1 MPNLKDIKS
10 RIQSVE
16 NTKKITR
23 AMKMVAAARV
33 KRAENNVKAS
43 RPFSTEL
50 IKMFKKLLSATGS
63 YLGEGQTFKLSIE
76 NYPELLKQRE
86 VKTAGILVI
95 TSNKGLAGAY
105 NANIV
110 RMVLKRIQEYKEKGI
125 NSKLFLVGQKGI
137 SSLKR
142 KVDSPD
148 TTILKTYTQIAN
160 EISAIGAEDIAQ
172 DIAESIISREIDSIE
187 IFTTR
192 FKNMMS
198 YSAEKWDLL
207 PLNLQ
212 NAEEEEE
219 EEEEEAYTGIEPVML
234 FEPSEASILQKI
246 VPLYITNTIYQS
258 LLEAQASELA
268 SRMTA
273 MSAASNNAEEM
284 IRILTIDYNKARQWA
299 ITQEILEVVSGA
311 DALKG

>member
-1 MPNLKDIKS
+1 MANLKDIKS

-33 KRAENNVKAS
+33 KKAESTVKAG

-50 IKMFKKLLSATGS
+50 IKAFRKMLKAVGTNISNVANIKLA
-63 YLGEGQTFKLSIE
+63 IE
-76 NYPELLKQRE
+76 NYPEILKQRE
-86 VKTAGILVI
+86 IKTVGMLIV

-110 RMVLKRIQEYKEKGI
+110 RNVIKQIQEYKEKGI
-125 NSKLFLVGQKGI
+125 SSKLFIVGQKGI

-142 KVDSPD
+142 KVEDLGVE
-148 TTILKTYTQIAN
+148 IVKTYTEVAN
-160 EISAIGAEDIAQ
+160 EISAAGAEDIAQ
-172 DIAESIISREIDSIE
+172 DLAESLINGQINSIE

-198 YSAEKWDLL
+198 YSAEKWDLI
-207 PLNLQ
+207 PLNFEK
-212 NAEEEEE
+212 NEEEEI
-219 EEEEEAYTGIEPVML
+219 EAIDPLME
-234 FEPSEASILQKI
+234 FEPDQQSILQKL